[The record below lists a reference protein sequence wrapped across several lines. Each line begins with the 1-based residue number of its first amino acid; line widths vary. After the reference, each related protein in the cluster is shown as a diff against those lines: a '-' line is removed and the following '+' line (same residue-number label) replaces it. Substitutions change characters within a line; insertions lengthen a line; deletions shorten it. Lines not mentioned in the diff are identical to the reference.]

1 MAEQEE
7 TQPGLECVDRN
18 HEEDPDDPALFC
30 RVGVVSE
37 VLVDLLASHQY
48 CRPGA
53 GSSQTL
59 PCEVKG
65 QSEKMRRAE
74 DLRTDLRLT
83 GERLSSQKC
92 DLW

>member
-30 RVGVVSE
+30 WVCVVSE
-37 VLVDLLASHQY
+37 VLIDLVAGQQN

-59 PCEVKG
+59 PWG
-65 QSEKMRRAE
+65 QSVIMRRPE
-74 DLRTDLRLT
+74 GLGTHLRRT
-83 GERLSSQKC
+83 GGKLSSQMCEAK
-92 DLW
+92 

>member
-7 TQPGLECVDRN
+7 TQPGLERVDRN

-30 RVGVVSE
+30 RVCVVSE
-37 VLVDLLASHQY
+37 VLVDLLASHQD

-59 PCEVKG
+59 P
-65 QSEKMRRAE
+65 
-74 DLRTDLRLT
+74 
-83 GERLSSQKC
+83 
-92 DLW
+92 

>member
-18 HEEDPDDPALFC
+18 DEEDPDDPALFC
-30 RVGVVSE
+30 RVCVVSE
-37 VLVDLLASHQY
+37 VLVDLVTSQQN

-53 GSSQTL
+53 GSGQAL
-59 PCEVKG
+59 PCGVREVSNMRG
-65 QSEKMRRAE
+65 QRGE
-74 DLRTDLRLT
+74 THLRLT